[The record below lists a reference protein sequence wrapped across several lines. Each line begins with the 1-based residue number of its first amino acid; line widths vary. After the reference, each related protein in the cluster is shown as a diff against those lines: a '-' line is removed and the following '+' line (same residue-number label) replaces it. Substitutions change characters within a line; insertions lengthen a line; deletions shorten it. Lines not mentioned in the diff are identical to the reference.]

1 MIWGRWR
8 TASLAYATDDDL
20 TPAVDLE
27 KDFEFCTVALPTI
40 EASTVTLHV
49 SRDNSTF
56 YPIMAF
62 DADGTGHFA
71 HATSSADG
79 DEVITFRIG
88 GFRYI
93 KVSFG
98 TGQTANRSILVRGFS
113 RG

>member
-20 TPAVDLE
+20 TPSVDLE
-27 KDFEFCTVALPTI
+27 KDFEFCTVAIPTI
-40 EASTVTLHV
+40 ESSTVTLHV
-49 SRDNSTF
+49 SRDDTTF
-56 YPIMAF
+56 YPVYAF
-62 DADGTGHFA
+62 DADASGDFA
-71 HATSSADG
+71 HATTGATTSHVA
-79 DEVITFRIG
+79 VFRIG
-88 GFRYI
+88 GFRYV